1 MDTQKLY
8 EKIEL
13 EADEVVIKTVRKHWF
28 IICIELGIIILFGLV
43 PVFGF
48 MAILALPSDSVIV
61 ALFQAQTGLIVFG
74 LAAWLL
80 MSTMAAATSWT
91 GYYLDLWVITDRR
104 IIVVEQIYYFNRK
117 VSNFRLE
124 RLQDIKVSISGL
136 IPTLLNYGT
145 IRAQTASASENNFE
159 SFGLPDPRE
168 LQSLIQNAMDAR
180 LAKIGGLPDA
190 AL

>member
-1 MDTQKLY
+1 MY

-13 EADEVVIKTVRKHWF
+13 EADETVIKTVRKHWF
-28 IICIELGIIILFGLV
+28 TIFVELGVIVFFGLM
-43 PVFGF
+43 PVFAF
-48 MAILALPSDSVIV
+48 MAILALPADSVILV
-61 ALFQAQTGLIVFG
+61 LFQAQTALIVFG

-124 RLQDIKVSISGL
+124 RLQDIKVTIKGL

-145 IRAQTASASENNFE
+145 IRAQTAGANENNFE
-159 SFGLPDPRE
+159 SHALPDPRE
-168 LQSLIQNAMDAR
+168 LQALIQTAMDSR
-180 LAKIGGLPDA
+180 LATIGGLPDA
-190 AL
+190 AF